1 MTIKW
6 QDQEKYAGRENLN
19 EHERYSRKLNLIFK
33 GFPKDSSY
41 SNHALREEKAHLI
54 ALLQKGLQLS
64 AVQVSA
70 ILDSIVNIHWMDAHR
85 QNRNEGNSFIVRFD
99 RQESVELINKNL
111 PKLKDYRVRLP
122 NGQENY
128 VRIDPDLT
136 KQQRDE
142 QGELIRARAILKLQ
156 KKDVSNV
163 RMHSSKGFYVIMD
176 GEKYFGDSDVIQEA
190 LKNNKE
196 QTKIRKPRGEKMDTT
211 NC

>member
-1 MTIKW
+1 
-6 QDQEKYAGRENLN
+6 
-19 EHERYSRKLNLIFK
+19 
-33 GFPKDSSY
+33 
-41 SNHALREEKAHLI
+41 
-54 ALLQKGLQLS
+54 
-64 AVQVSA
+64 
-70 ILDSIVNIHWMDAHR
+70 
-85 QNRNEGNSFIVRFD
+85 
-99 RQESVELINKNL
+99 
-111 PKLKDYRVRLP
+111 YRVRLP

-156 KKDVSNV
+156 KKDVRNV
-163 RMHSSKGFYVIMD
+163 RMHSSKGFYVIMG

-196 QTKIRKPRGEKMDTT
+196 QTKSRKPHGEKMDTA